1 MKKRNRVYQKVDND
15 FNEFEKDMLNQSAKE
30 IYDKAYKISYINE
43 LYDFLRSVYEFS
55 ESEVK
60 AVLAFKGNVFEEI
73 YDEWTR
79 GDYSIRE
86 EYDCVIFKTISY
98 LQKAVKLCA

>member
-1 MKKRNRVYQKVDND
+1 
-15 FNEFEKDMLNQSAKE
+15 MLSMPAKE
-30 IYDKAYKISYINE
+30 IYEKSYKISYINE
-43 LYDFLRSVYEFS
+43 LYDFLLSVYEFS

-60 AVLAFKGNVFEEI
+60 AVLAFKGNVLEEI

-98 LQKAVKLCA
+98 LQKAVKKCA

>member
-1 MKKRNRVYQKVDND
+1 MHLII
-15 FNEFEKDMLNQSAKE
+15 FALEKSILGWSFSSTKMPSFSYLLNKNSP
-30 IYDKAYKISYINE
+30 
-43 LYDFLRSVYEFS
+43 FS
-55 ESEVK
+55 TESEVK
-60 AVLAFKGNVFEEI
+60 AVLAFKGNVLEEI